1 MKGGADSDLDGR
13 ESRVTRKSKLLYLNG
28 PPSLFKRVFLGPSG
42 IRSGWRLL
50 IFNAIFFA
58 LSAATTLIARAVF
71 GAEETEWTP
80 AVFLVG
86 RIASLVIAV
95 ISIWSMAKIERRSFS
110 TYGFTRDSAFGKLF
124 WEGSLWGIL
133 TISAVVL
140 LIGLFGGYSIRGV
153 FLHGREILIFAVIW
167 ALAFLIASLFEEIV
181 FRGYELFTLA
191 SGIRFWPA
199 AIFLSLFFGF
209 VLHFAMKPQETL
221 VDGLSVSLIALFFC
235 LTVRRTG
242 NLWFAIGW
250 HFAFNFGS
258 LFLFGF
264 PNTGNKGLPL
274 PHHFFDSVVQGRVW
288 LTGGPMGAEASIL
301 IFPVLA
307 ILFLLFSRRFRE
319 VKFSSL

>member
-1 MKGGADSDLDGR
+1 MATNNSQ
-13 ESRVTRKSKLLYLNG
+13 YF
-28 PPSLFKRVFLGPSG
+28 FKRVFLGPSG

-50 IFNAIFFA
+50 IFNAIFLA
-58 LSAATTLIARAVF
+58 LTAATTMIARLMM
-71 GAEETEWTP
+71 GTEEPEWTP
-80 AVFLVG
+80 TVFLVG
-86 RIASLVIAV
+86 RMASVLIAF
-95 ISIWSMAKIERRSFS
+95 ISVWVMAKIERRSFS
-110 TYGFTRDSAFGKLF
+110 TYGFTRESALGKLF

-133 TISAVVL
+133 TIGAVVL
-140 LIGLFGGYSIRGV
+140 LIGLLGGYSIRGV
-153 FLHGREILIFAVIW
+153 FLHGREIIVFTVIW
-167 ALAFLIASLFEEIV
+167 ALAFLVASLFEELV

-274 PHHFFDSVVQGRVW
+274 PNHFFDSAIQGPVW
-288 LTGGPMGAEASIL
+288 LTGGPMGPEASL
-301 IFPVLA
+301 IVFPVIA
-307 ILFLLFSRRFRE
+307 ALFLVFHLRFRT
-319 VKFSSL
+319 VKFPSFPNTEKNG